1 MNFPNSRNKVFDRNV
16 AGIWTPVNMKD
27 VTFALDVIPFFVT
40 MANGHFG
47 WVENECYQS
56 FHGCQWA
63 EDRRRSACLENL

>member
-1 MNFPNSRNKVFDRNV
+1 
-16 AGIWTPVNMKD
+16 MKD